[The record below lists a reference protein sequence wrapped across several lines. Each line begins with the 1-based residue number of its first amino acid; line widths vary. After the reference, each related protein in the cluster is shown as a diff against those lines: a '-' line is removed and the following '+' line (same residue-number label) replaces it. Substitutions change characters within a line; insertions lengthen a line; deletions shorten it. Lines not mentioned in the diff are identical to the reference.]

1 MVDPLVHSVTTLG
14 KGMETHVERKS
25 KPWQAAV
32 DPKLNNTKQYI
43 DDLNK
48 SVTNTRTVKVN
59 AELSNTEAFK
69 KELKEAL
76 QVKLN
81 LKATVDKKTSTIG
94 TIGAYTVATGGIGGI
109 LDMPGQL
116 FIAREAGPE
125 LVGTMGGHNAVAN
138 NQQIVEGIQSGVA
151 QANQEQNALL
161 GQIVNGV
168 YQLLQKDI
176 TISPSAALGQ
186 VMARSADMYARA

>member
-1 MVDPLVHSVTTLG
+1 M
-14 KGMETHVERKS
+14 
-25 KPWQAAV
+25 
-32 DPKLNNTKQYI
+32 
-43 DDLNK
+43 
-48 SVTNTRTVKVN
+48 
-59 AELSNTEAFK
+59 SNTEAFTK
-69 KELKEAL
+69 ALKEAL
-76 QVKLN
+76 KVKLD
-81 LKATVDKKTSTIG
+81 LKATANGKTSTIG
-94 TIGAYTVATGGIGGI
+94 TIKSYTMATGGIGGI

-176 TISPSAALGQ
+176 TISPSVALGQ